1 MSLRRFN
8 LKHVLELKGISKR
21 YGKVQALTDVNI
33 TLDHGIYALLGPN
46 GSGKSTLM
54 NILAGLLAQ
63 SGGKV
68 LYNGKDIRECGLDY
82 RSRVGFMPQ
91 YPAMYPN
98 FAVKEFLL
106 YVAELKKLS
115 PEREGEIDYLLG
127 RVELSDV
134 QDRKISALSGGM
146 KQRLSL
152 CTAVL
157 GDPEILILDEPT
169 AGLDPKQRVAL
180 RQFISE
186 ISANKTVIWATH
198 IVSDVESIADEVIFM
213 KKGEA
218 SILERG
224 AEPLEKEYL
233 RFFGEVE

>member
-1 MSLRRFN
+1 MKSVIEIN
-8 LKHVLELKGISKR
+8 NISKK
-21 YGKVQALTDVNI
+21 YGKVEALRGVSL

-46 GSGKSTLM
+46 GSGKTTLM

-63 SGGKV
+63 SGGKI
-68 LYNGKDIRECGLDY
+68 LYNGKDIRECGIDY

-106 YVAELKKLS
+106 YVAELKKLP
-115 PEREGEIDYLLG
+115 PEREGDIDYLLS

-134 QDRKISALSGGM
+134 YDRKISALSGGM

-180 RQFISE
+180 RQFIAE
-186 ISANKTVIWATH
+186 IASNKTVIWATH

-218 SILERG
+218 SILESG
-224 AEPLEKEYL
+224 ANMLEEEYL
-233 RFFGEVE
+233 RFFGDVV

>member
-1 MSLRRFN
+1 MKSVIEIN
-8 LKHVLELKGISKR
+8 NISKK
-21 YGKVQALTDVNI
+21 YGKVEALRGVSL

-46 GSGKSTLM
+46 GSGKTTLM

-63 SGGKV
+63 SGGKI
-68 LYNGKDIRECGLDY
+68 LYNGKDIRECGIDY

-106 YVAELKKLS
+106 YVAELKKLP
-115 PEREGEIDYLLG
+115 PEREGDIDYLLS

-134 QDRKISALSGGM
+134 YDRKISALSGGM

-152 CTAVL
+152 CTAAL

-180 RQFISE
+180 RQFIAE
-186 ISANKTVIWATH
+186 IASSKTVVWATH

-218 SILERG
+218 SILESG
-224 AEPLEKEYL
+224 ANMLEEEYL
-233 RFFGEVE
+233 RFFGDVV

>member
-1 MSLRRFN
+1 MKN
-8 LKHVLELKGISKR
+8 VIEIKNVSKK
-21 YGKVQALTDVNI
+21 YGKVEALRDVSL
-33 TLDHGIYALLGPN
+33 TLGHGIYALLGPN

-54 NILAGLLAQ
+54 NILAGLLKP
-63 SGGKV
+63 SGGEV
-68 LYNGKDIRECGLDY
+68 LYCGEAIGKSGLAY
-82 RSRVGFMPQ
+82 RSKVGYMPQ

-106 YVAELKKLS
+106 YIAELKKLP
-115 PEREGEIDYLLG
+115 PEREGDIDYLLE

-134 QDRKISALSGGM
+134 PDRKISALSGGM

-180 RQFISE
+180 REFISE
-186 ISANKTVIWATH
+186 ISANRTVIWATH
-198 IVSDVESIADEVIFM
+198 IVSDVEKLADEVIFM
-213 KKGEA
+213 KKGVATLAELGG
-218 SILERG
+218 SLE
-224 AEPLEKEYL
+224 EQYL
-233 RFFGEVE
+233 SFFGDVI

>member
-1 MSLRRFN
+1 MKN
-8 LKHVLELKGISKR
+8 VIEIKNVSKK
-21 YGKVQALTDVNI
+21 YGKVEALREVS
-33 TLDHGIYALLGPN
+33 LSLGHGIYALLGPN
-46 GSGKSTLM
+46 GSGKTTLM
-54 NILAGLLAQ
+54 NILAGLLKP
-63 SGGKV
+63 SGGEV
-68 LYNGKDIRECGLDY
+68 LYCGEAIGKSGLAY
-82 RSRVGFMPQ
+82 RSKVGYMPQ

-106 YVAELKKLS
+106 YIAELKKLP
-115 PEREGEIDYLLG
+115 PEREGDIDYLLE

-134 QDRKISALSGGM
+134 PNRKISALSGGM

-180 RQFISE
+180 RQFIAE
-186 ISANKTVIWATH
+186 IASSKTVIWATH

-218 SILERG
+218 SILESG
-224 AEPLEKEYL
+224 ANMLEEEYL
-233 RFFGEVE
+233 RFFGDVV